1 VAVNCWVAPTA
12 IEAEVGLIVIDCST
26 GVDAVTASAA
36 AGVLTTPPDVAVMLV
51 LPAATP
57 VASPVAPMVAYVVA
71 EELQVIPEVRV

>member
-1 VAVNCWVAPTA
+1 M
-12 IEAEVGLIVIDCST
+12 DCST

-36 AGVLTTPPDVAVMLV
+36 AGVLITPPEEAVMLV

-71 EELQVIPEVRV
+71 EELQVTPEVRV

>member
-1 VAVNCWVAPTA
+1 M
-12 IEAEVGLIVIDCST
+12 DCST

-36 AGVLTTPPDVAVMLV
+36 GEVLTTPPEEAVMLV

-71 EELQVIPEVRV
+71 EEFQVTPAARV